1 MHRLRG
7 ITFFLSFFAHTVH
20 YDEDAKKDI
29 AEFETHSCLVKYLKV
44 VQNNLQFH
52 LFKIFHTL

>member
-29 AEFETHSCLVKYLKV
+29 AEFEAHS
-44 VQNNLQFH
+44 H
-52 LFKIFHTL
+52 AS